1 MSSEINQPVD
11 RPMRPAWME
20 VDLGRLAANFRLI
33 SEDAHAGLEIG
44 SVVKDNGYG
53 FGAVAVANVALGRG
67 AGRLL
72 VSNLDE
78 AAELRDAGVSAP
90 ILLMGERMEAELPAC
105 LELNLTLAVGEP
117 AVAEAANRLAES
129 LGLALAVHV
138 KIDTG
143 MGGTGCAGARRLA

>member
-1 MSSEINQPVD
+1 
-11 RPMRPAWME
+11 MRPAWME

-33 SEDAHAGLEIG
+33 REDAPAGLEIG

-117 AVAEAANRLAES
+117 AVAEAAFQ
-129 LGLALAVHV
+129 
-138 KIDTG
+138 
-143 MGGTGCAGARRLA
+143 GGGQRH

>member
-33 SEDAHAGLEIG
+33 REDAPAGLEIG

-67 AGRLL
+67 QGGCLSAISTRRRSCVTPGL
-72 VSNLDE
+72 V
-78 AAELRDAGVSAP
+78 
-90 ILLMGERMEAELPAC
+90 
-105 LELNLTLAVGEP
+105 
-117 AVAEAANRLAES
+117 
-129 LGLALAVHV
+129 
-138 KIDTG
+138 
-143 MGGTGCAGARRLA
+143 RRSC

>member
-1 MSSEINQPVD
+1 
-11 RPMRPAWME
+11 MRPAWME

-33 SEDAHAGLEIG
+33 REDAPAGLEIG

-90 ILLMGERMEAELPAC
+90 ILLNGWRQSC
-105 LELNLTLAVGEP
+105 
-117 AVAEAANRLAES
+117 RLVS
-129 LGLALAVHV
+129 S
-138 KIDTG
+138 
-143 MGGTGCAGARRLA
+143 